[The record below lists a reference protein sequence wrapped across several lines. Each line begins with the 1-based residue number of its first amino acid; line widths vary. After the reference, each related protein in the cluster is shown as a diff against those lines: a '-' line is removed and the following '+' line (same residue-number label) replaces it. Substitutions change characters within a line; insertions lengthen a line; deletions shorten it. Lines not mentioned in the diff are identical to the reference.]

1 MRIQNAPDELPTARS
16 TPPFSARPPLR
27 SRPSYPG
34 GTVLVF
40 SPAATVD
47 LDEVYRRELTLTG
60 SRSATPRHMR
70 EAAALLAEIEVPA
83 PTVLP
88 LERFDEGL
96 ELYRSGAALKVV
108 FTP

>member
-1 MRIQNAPDELPTARS
+1 VCARR
-16 TPPFSARPPLR
+16 PARNVV
-27 SRPSYPG
+27 SG

-47 LDEVYRRELTLTG
+47 LDEVYRRELTLAG
-60 SRSATPRHMR
+60 SRSATPRHMG
-70 EAAALLAEIEVPA
+70 EAAELLSELEVPA

-88 LERFDEGL
+88 LERFGEGL